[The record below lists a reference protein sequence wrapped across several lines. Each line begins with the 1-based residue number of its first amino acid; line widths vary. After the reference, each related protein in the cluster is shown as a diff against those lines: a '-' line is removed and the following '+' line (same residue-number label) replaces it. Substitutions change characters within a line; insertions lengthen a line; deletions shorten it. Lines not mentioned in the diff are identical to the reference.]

1 MPLRT
6 SEAFVIDVRKMGEAD
21 RLVTFFTEDEGKIRG
36 VAASAARSRRRFGGK
51 LERLSRVRVTFFEK
65 EGRELARID
74 SCDLLEES
82 FTLHQDLDAAATL
95 SYVAEVVD
103 TFVHEREA
111 DPKYFRLLR
120 SLMAAVRA
128 GVEPALLA
136 RYFETW
142 TLRLHGLMPDL
153 DRCGACGRALAGSG
167 ARVRTGAMPEALC
180 GTCARPG
187 VRVAEEGPVGPG
199 PGPLVKLSPA
209 ALALLDRFRRLAP
222 SDLGGAAP
230 ERGALAEV
238 ETFAVTMLTSFVGH
252 DFRAYRFLKEIEKV
266 SAP

>member
-51 LERLSRVRVTFFEK
+51 LERLSRVRVTFFDK
-65 EGRELARID
+65 ESRDLARID

-82 FTLHQDLDAAATL
+82 FTLHQSLAAAAAL

-103 TFVHEREA
+103 TFVHERES
-111 DPKYFRLLR
+111 DQKYFRLLR
-120 SLMAAVRA
+120 SLMAAFRA
-128 GVEPALLA
+128 GIDPLLLA

-153 DRCGACGRALAGSG
+153 DRCAGCARALAESG
-167 ARVRTGAMPEALC
+167 ARVRTGAMPEVLC
-180 GTCARPG
+180 GACARG
-187 VRVAEEGPVGPG
+187 GARVAEDGPSGPG
-199 PGPLVKLSPA
+199 RSVKLSAA
-209 ALALLDRFRRLAP
+209 ALALLGRFRRLAP
-222 SDLGGAAP
+222 SDLAGPAP
-230 ERGALAEV
+230 ERGTLAEV
-238 ETFAVTMLTSFVGH
+238 GLGGGVHG
-252 DFRAYRFLKEIEKV
+252 RACGRRV
-266 SAP
+266 